1 MALMFYIVIWE
12 CINNVFHHVDV
23 GNFFFAPNFD
33 SSTGTAVL
41 LKTTSYSIKNSS
53 FTLIFSS
60 FTFRCFG
67 KVAAFSQ
74 SKSHC
79 FLSAD
84 LETEM

>member
-1 MALMFYIVIWE
+1 MVLMFYIVIWE

-33 SSTGTAVL
+33 SSTGTAAL
-41 LKTTSYSIKNSS
+41 FKTRLS
-53 FTLIFSS
+53 LSS